1 MSTAPLLADPGY
13 AAEQLTVRDYISWSA
28 ISTYRTCPLRYYF
41 RYVVGLSEKT
51 VSSSLVFGGAIHTAF
66 EHHFN
71 ELMAGS
77 PAPDHDTL
85 LAAFWESWRQ
95 REPETIRFA
104 KGEDVTSVGQLAD
117 RVLAAFRGSELAQP
131 EGRLVG
137 VEEELRGE
145 LTPDVPELLT
155 RIDLLMETDS
165 ELIVTDFKSS
175 RSRWSAEQVD
185 DAGEQLLLYGSL
197 ARELAPQKPL
207 RLQFG
212 VVTKAK
218 QPTVE
223 RYVVNA
229 AEHRVDRAKRT
240 VELVWQGIE
249 SRTFYP
255 APSPM
260 SCPGCPFREAC
271 RQW

>member
-1 MSTAPLLADPGY
+1 MSVLTLTTPNETALD
-13 AAEQLTVRDYISWSA
+13 LTGRDYISWSA

-41 RYVVGLSEKT
+41 RYVVGLSEET
-51 VSSSLVFGGAIHTAF
+51 VSSSLVFGGAIHAAF

-85 LAAFWESWRQ
+85 LAAFWEAWRQ
-95 REPETIRFA
+95 REPETVRFA
-104 KGEDVTSVGQLAD
+104 KGEDLNSIGALAD
-117 RVLAAFRGSELAQP
+117 RVLEAFSGSDLARP

-145 LTPDVPELLT
+145 LTPEVPELLA

-165 ELIVTDFKSS
+165 ELSVTDFKSS
-175 RSRWSAEQVD
+175 RSRWSAEQVA

-218 QPTVE
+218 QPTIE
-223 RYVVNA
+223 CYVVDA
-229 AEHRVDRAKRT
+229 AEYRIDRAKRV
-240 VELVWQGIE
+240 VERVWQGIE

-271 RQW
+271 HQW